1 MKLCVYGA
9 GAVGGALAVR
19 LAQAGADVSVIAR
32 GEHGAAIRA
41 RGLTLDA
48 GGLRATVQ
56 VSCVEDPQTLAV
68 TPEVVFVTVKQTHL
82 PAIAGRLARL
92 QAAGARLVFAM
103 NGIPWWFADELPIPA
118 RAAFVDTLDPGRAL
132 RAALAP
138 RDLIGAVVQSSNEVV
153 APGVVWS
160 TTPTRNR
167 IIMGRVSTDSGVTI
181 GDIAAVLQQAGY
193 EGLETTDIRRELY
206 NKMALWVA
214 VSPIA
219 ALTGLSLDRLVGD
232 PESFAFMVAL
242 MREVNALGRRLGFAL
257 DDDVEAKIGFYRDKP
272 TRPSILKDFELG
284 REPELASNV
293 LVFEALAQALGMEVP
308 KMAVIAM
315 LTRLKTAGM
324 AKAR

>member
-1 MKLCVYGA
+1 M
-9 GAVGGALAVR
+9 
-19 LAQAGADVSVIAR
+19 
-32 GEHGAAIRA
+32 
-41 RGLTLDA
+41 
-48 GGLRATVQ
+48 
-56 VSCVEDPQTLAV
+56 
-68 TPEVVFVTVKQTHL
+68 
-82 PAIAGRLARL
+82 
-92 QAAGARLVFAM
+92 
-103 NGIPWWFADELPIPA
+103 
-118 RAAFVDTLDPGRAL
+118 
-132 RAALAP
+132 
-138 RDLIGAVVQSSNEVV
+138 
-153 APGVVWS
+153 
-160 TTPTRNR
+160 
-167 IIMGRVSTDSGVTI
+167 
-181 GDIAAVLQQAGY
+181 
-193 EGLETTDIRRELY
+193 
-206 NKMALWVA
+206 A